1 MSKHKI
7 PKTIERLDA
16 KCYTCDDI
24 ETNCAVLAVPR
35 AGISWNIV
43 DCLCTA
49 VIGTT
54 GTYFTLLDCEGA
66 LSYIESCQESWNCI
80 NGNCIDP
87 GNGLGMYTTLSA
99 CQSRHHGIVLM
110 ETV

>member
-1 MSKHKI
+1 M
-7 PKTIERLDA
+7 TIERLDA

-35 AGISWNIV
+35 AKITWDVV

-54 GTYFTLLDCEGA
+54 GVYPMLSDCEEA
-66 LSYIESCQESWNCI
+66 LSTIESCQESWNCI

-87 GNGLGMYTTLSA
+87 GNGSGYYNILVD
-99 CQSRHHGIVLM
+99 CQRDCKVTPSWKLYRSR
-110 ETV
+110 